1 MDLYIDLKNFPVY
14 LSKAA
19 LVIAVQREVR
29 GAYRARG
36 QGLDEAYV
44 VVRKDMKTNTGAK
57 SIRIAGG
64 VGKGRVRLWDA
75 ILGKWNANA
84 AAALYS
90 GPICN
95 SLRRVSPGER
105 SYLLLE
111 DNDPSGFK

>member
-1 MDLYIDLKNFPVY
+1 MRSQSRLNAEDIKVRMAFAIRNRSRSKRWCQTVVDLYIDLKNFPVY

-19 LVIAVQREVR
+19 LVIAAQREVR

-44 VVRKDMKTNTGAK
+44 VIRKDMKTNTGAK

-75 ILGKWNANA
+75 ILGK
-84 AAALYS
+84 
-90 GPICN
+90 
-95 SLRRVSPGER
+95 
-105 SYLLLE
+105 
-111 DNDPSGFK
+111 